1 MGMEHSGCRSSLWSS
16 PPCGGSAQPER
27 GHWKS
32 IYGAV
37 CVHSSMG
44 LQPGQ
49 DEVPVPGQLMLMPRR
64 GAYGFGA
71 PGS

>member
-1 MGMEHSGCRSSLWSS
+1 MGLCVYS
-16 PPCGGSAQPER
+16 PITYSTVLQ
-27 GHWKS
+27 
-32 IYGAV
+32 
-37 CVHSSMG
+37 SMG

-64 GAYGFGA
+64 GAYGFCA

>member
-1 MGMEHSGCRSSLWSS
+1 M
-16 PPCGGSAQPER
+16 QPER

-64 GAYGFGA
+64 GAYVFGA